1 MGRPEFDENAYDSAG
16 GESSG
21 TSIENAYFGAH
32 PAESSTGVLFHG
44 DTNIRNVFG
53 TRVEDADGTP

>member
-1 MGRPEFDENAYDSAG
+1 MGRPDFDEKAYDSTG
-16 GESSG
+16 GESPG
-21 TSIENAYFGAH
+21 TSIDSAYFGARTG
-32 PAESSTGVLFHG
+32 ESSTGVLFHG